1 MKKLVIGLGAVFIS
15 LLMISTVTAVPQAQS
30 QPAMNMIEKIEQKI
44 NDTEQL
50 EDTLSF
56 DGDIQPTGL
65 IDLIIQLLTAI
76 LGIIQDLILFMLN
89 LFQIVNLIEMIV
101 SAISQLINLVVQF
114 INAIIDLFTPNN
126 QYFFIN

>member
-30 QPAMNMIEKIEQKI
+30 KPAMNMIEKIEQKI

-50 EDTLSF
+50 EDKLSF